1 MSISTITPSGG
12 SNLATAAGAAVAGA
26 SSGNTAG
33 SSSAAQIQNQFLT
46 LLVAQMKNQDP
57 MNPMDSSQMTS
68 QLAQISSVQGIQN
81 LNTSITSLLGQMGSL
96 QTLDSTNLVGHTAL
110 VNGSTLELSNGSP
123 TGGGY
128 QLPSNVDGGAITI
141 RNASGLVVAQLPLT
155 GTGAGL
161 SVFAWDGTQI
171 DGRQAPAGQ
180 YTFSVNATSGGQAVT
195 ATPLAAGV
203 VQGVQQNANGQP
215 QINLGSLGVKS
226 LSSVVQ
232 MM

>member
-1 MSISTITPSGG
+1 MSISTLTPAGNPG
-12 SNLATAAGAAVAGA
+12 LATAAGTAASA
-26 SSGNTAG
+26 AG
-33 SSSAAQIQNQFLT
+33 SGSSAAQIQNQFLT

-81 LNTSITSLLGQMGSL
+81 LNTSITSLLGQIGSL

-110 VNGSTLELSNGSP
+110 VAGDGLDFSNGSA

-128 QLPSNVDGGAITI
+128 QLPSAVDGGSITI

-155 GTGAGL
+155 GTGAGMSL
-161 SVFAWDGTQI
+161 FSWNGTQS
-171 DGRQAPAGQ
+171 DGSQARPGQ
-180 YTFSVNATSGGQAVT
+180 YTFSVQATSGGQAVSAST
-195 ATPLAAGV
+195 LAAGV

-215 QINLGSLGVKS
+215 QLNLGSLGVKS
-226 LSSVVQ
+226 LSDVVQ

>member
-1 MSISTITPSGG
+1 MSTSTLTPAG
-12 SNLATAAGAAVAGA
+12 SSHLATAAGAAVASA
-26 SSGNTAG
+26 SSGNAAG
-33 SSSAAQIQNQFLT
+33 TGNAAQIQNQFLT

-81 LNTSITSLLGQMGSL
+81 LNTSITSLLGQMGAL

-110 VNGSTLELSNGSP
+110 VNGSSLDFSDGTP

-155 GTGAGL
+155 GTQAGL
-161 SVFAWDGTQI
+161 SVFAWNGAQTDGTQA
-171 DGRQAPAGQ
+171 RPGQ
-180 YTFSVNATSGGQAVT
+180 YTFSVNASSGGQAVEV
-195 ATPLAAGV
+195 TPLAAGV

-215 QINLGSLGVKS
+215 QINLGTLGVKA
-226 LSSVVQ
+226 LSAVVQ
-232 MM
+232 LM